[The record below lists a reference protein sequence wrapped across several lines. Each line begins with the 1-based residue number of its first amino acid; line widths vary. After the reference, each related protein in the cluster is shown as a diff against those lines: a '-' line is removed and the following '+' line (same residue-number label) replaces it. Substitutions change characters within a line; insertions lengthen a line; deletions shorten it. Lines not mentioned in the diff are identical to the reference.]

1 MALDVD
7 FWLGEGDMRRT
18 FVLLAVTSVALLI
31 AASPA
36 VASYAARSAPLLWDQ
51 QISSNGN
58 DINVGQSAA
67 ILDASGTLTSC
78 DNATGDQL
86 CQFGRPTLSPDGRS
100 VIVSRHP
107 QASGASAAAAG
118 PGTLLLVGTD
128 GSDPRT
134 LAQFTASD
142 TQPAFLPG
150 GQRIVFTGRPAL
162 KSLSELYEA
171 NVDGSGLRQL
181 TSRGGSWA
189 APCSNGAIIFQ
200 RGADLWLIP
209 AHGNHWTRFVRGGS
223 QPDCAPNSRQV
234 VYVISG
240 HSRLTLI
247 GLNGRGAK
255 LVPHGSGADE
265 ESDRPGTLSSPAFSP
280 DGRNVTYL
288 RTYDV
293 LQQDGSRD
301 ELDVSDL
308 SGRIRSRRDVA
319 DQSGG
324 SIGSDAQQSVT
335 HYVDW

>member
-1 MALDVD
+1 
-7 FWLGEGDMRRT
+7 MRRT
-18 FVLLAVTSVALLI
+18 FVFLAATIAAVLI
-31 AASPA
+31 AAAPA
-36 VASYAARSAPLLWDQ
+36 VASYGARSAPLLWDQ
-51 QISSNGN
+51 QASSNGN
-58 DINVGQSAA
+58 GINVVQSAA

-107 QASGASAAAAG
+107 QASGAPAAAVG
-118 PGTLLLVGTD
+118 PGTLLLLGTD

-134 LAQFTASD
+134 LAQLTASD

-150 GQRIVFTGRPAL
+150 GQRIVFTGRRAL
-162 KSLSELYEA
+162 KSPSELYEA

-181 TSRGGSWA
+181 TFRGGSWA
-189 APCSNGAIIFQ
+189 APCSNGAIVFQ

-209 AHGNHWTRFVRGGS
+209 AHGNRWARLVRGGS

-240 HSRLTLI
+240 RSRLALI
-247 GLNGRGAK
+247 GLTGRGAK
-255 LVPHGSGADE
+255 VLRHGSGADE
-265 ESDRPGTLSSPAFSP
+265 ERDRPGTLSSPAFSP

-293 LQQDGSRD
+293 LQQDGSRN
-301 ELDVSDL
+301 ELDVSEL
-308 SGRIRSRRDVA
+308 SGRIRSRRDIA

-335 HYVDW
+335 QYVDW

>member
-1 MALDVD
+1 
-7 FWLGEGDMRRT
+7 MRRT
-18 FVLLAVTSVALLI
+18 FVFLAATSAAALI
-31 AASPA
+31 AAAPA
-36 VASYAARSAPLLWDQ
+36 GASYGARSAPLLWDRQ
-51 QISSNGN
+51 ASSNGN
-58 DINVGQSAA
+58 DINVVQSAA
-67 ILDASGTLTSC
+67 ILDASGTFTSC

-100 VIVSRHP
+100 VVVSRHP
-107 QASGASAAAAG
+107 QASGASASAAG

-128 GSDPRT
+128 GSDPHT
-134 LAQFTASD
+134 LAQLTASD

-150 GQRIVFTGRPAL
+150 GQRLVFTGRRAL
-162 KSLSELYEA
+162 KSPSELYEA

-181 TSRGGSWA
+181 TFRGGSWA

-240 HSRLTLI
+240 HLRLTLI
-247 GLNGRGAK
+247 GLNRRSAK
-255 LVPHGSGADE
+255 ILPHGSGADE
-265 ESDRPGTLSSPAFSP
+265 ESDRPGALGSPAFSP
-280 DGRNVTYL
+280 DGRNITYL

-293 LQQDGSRD
+293 LQQDGSRS
-301 ELDVSDL
+301 ELDVSNL

-335 HYVDW
+335 QYVDW